1 MRIPVSTIVDSQLP
15 LFVREEYPLFSEFLR
30 QYYLSDKSE
39 ELIQNLD
46 KNIDLDVVFNIRLE
60 AILDQNVGFND
71 TTITVDSTEG
81 FPDNNGLIKIDN
93 EIILYKSK
101 SDTEFIGCTRGF
113 SGITKLDRKFLEFS
127 ESERERHSSNSSVLN
142 LSALYLQQFAI
153 QTKKKIT
160 PGFED
165 RKFFSGLNAS
175 NFAKNAKSF
184 YSSKGSDESFRML
197 FGALYG
203 KPVDVIKPRDFL
215 IRPSDA
221 QYRVT
226 KDLVVEVISGDP
238 YGLINSTLYQDALH
252 S

>member
-101 SDTEFIGCTRGF
+101 SDTEFIQRVGRV
-113 SGITKLDRKFLEFS
+113 LRKKEGKTSPAVIDFIDQQYWFKNQ
-127 ESERERHSSNSSVLN
+127 SN
-142 LSALYLQQFAI
+142 Y
-153 QTKKKIT
+153 TKKVKN
-160 PGFED
+160 
-165 RKFFSGLNAS
+165 GL
-175 NFAKNAKSF
+175 K
-184 YSSKGSDESFRML
+184 
-197 FGALYG
+197 
-203 KPVDVIKPRDFL
+203 
-215 IRPSDA
+215 
-221 QYRVT
+221 
-226 KDLVVEVISGDP
+226 
-238 YGLINSTLYQDALH
+238 
-252 S
+252 